1 MPAVMPLADR
11 GALRLGLDHG
21 MTCLGSS
28 WALMLLMFA
37 EGFDSLVWM
46 VALAALMTWQV
57 IGRDGVRVTTVA
69 GVCLLL
75 AALSILSGG
84 GVTA

>member
-1 MPAVMPLADR
+1 
-11 GALRLGLDHG
+11 
-21 MTCLGSS
+21 
-28 WALMLLMFA
+28 
-37 EGFDSLVWM
+37 
-46 VALAALMTWQV
+46 MTWQV

-75 AALSILSGG
+75 AAVSILSGG